1 MYTGPSEILYVLL
14 SPDLLVLRGEDAPSS
29 EPQRHLL
36 SVYGGFT
43 TRVHSSGDSRKGQGT
58 AGPEPCPQGRGALP
72 PQPPSSFRPSLSSSR
87 WPLPFLLCPGS
98 SYLP

>member
-36 SVYGGFT
+36 SVCGGFT
-43 TRVHSSGDSRKGQGT
+43 TRVHSSGDSRKDQGA

-98 SYLP
+98 FYLP